1 MVVWEEG
8 YKVGQADMDCEHLI
22 LLAILNQLESNLRS
36 GVAAPGV
43 SDVLQALDSYIEY
56 HFAHEEALMRAW
68 NYPDIG
74 AHLASHHDFMIK
86 FARLRADSDRDDEAA
101 LGLRQFVLDWF
112 LDHIAQVDTK
122 SAAFIDGRV
131 KSRRVMP
138 RERQALALDGR
149 RA

>member
-1 MVVWEEG
+1 MLVWEEG
-8 YKVGQADMDCEHLI
+8 YKVGQADMDSEHLI
-22 LLAILNQLESNLRS
+22 LLAILNQLDANLRYK
-36 GVAAPGV
+36 AAASSV
-43 SDVLQALDSYIEY
+43 SDVLQALDSYFEY

-74 AHLASHHDFMIK
+74 AHLASHHDFMTK
-86 FARLRADSDRDDEAA
+86 FARLRADSAKDDAA
-101 LGLRQFVLDWF
+101 VLGLRHFVLDWL
-112 LDHIAQVDTK
+112 LDHIVRVDTK

-131 KSRRVMP
+131 KSRRVKP